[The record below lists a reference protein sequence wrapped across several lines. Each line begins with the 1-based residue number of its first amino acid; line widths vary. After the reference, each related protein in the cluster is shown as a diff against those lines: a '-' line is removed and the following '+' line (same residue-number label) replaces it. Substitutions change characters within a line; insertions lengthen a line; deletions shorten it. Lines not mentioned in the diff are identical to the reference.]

1 MTNHEVQESMA
12 TEHDSKS
19 VATTKTDAE
28 PLLDVKNLQ
37 TQFQTE
43 EGVVKAV
50 DDVSFSVGSGKI
62 VGLVGESGSGKTI
75 TAKSILQLIED
86 PGEIVD
92 GEIFY
97 NGQNLLDVDN
107 QDLRTIRGEQ
117 ISMVFQN
124 TTSSL
129 NPTET
134 IGTQMRRILAENTNL
149 ERDPPNLV
157 SRLVGNTARPWDE
170 LDERIAELFEEVG
183 LSGGI
188 DRVDE
193 YPHEFSG
200 GMVQRAMISMIL
212 GCEPD
217 LIIADE
223 PTTALDVTIEAQIL
237 KLLWELSEE
246 LETSILFITH
256 DLGVV
261 SEICDEVLVMYAGRI
276 VEKASVEDLFNNPIH
291 PYTQGLIE
299 SIPRLDEDRDRLAQI
314 EGSIPS
320 PTEMPT
326 GCRFADRCPE
336 AMDECFETY
345 PEMRRVDDSSTACHL
360 YDADSQGEER

>member
-1 MTNHEVQESMA
+1 MS
-12 TEHDSKS
+12 TEHDSKP
-19 VATTKTDAE
+19 VDTRKADAE
-28 PLLDVKNLQ
+28 PLLDVRNLR

-43 EGVVKAV
+43 EGTVKAV
-50 DDVSFSVGSGKI
+50 DDVSFSIESGKV

-75 TAKSILQLIED
+75 TAKSILRLIED

-92 GEIFY
+92 GEIIF
-97 NGQNLLDVDN
+97 NGENLLEADS
-107 QDLRTIRGEQ
+107 QDFRTIRGEQ

-124 TTSSL
+124 TNSGL

-134 IGTQMRRILAENTNL
+134 IGTQMRRILAENTDL
-149 ERDPPNLV
+149 ERNPPNLL
-157 SRLVGNTARPWDE
+157 SRLVGDTERPWDE
-170 LDERIAELFEEVG
+170 LDERIAELFDEIG

-188 DRVDE
+188 DRVEE

-200 GMVQRAMISMIL
+200 GMIQRAMISMVL
-212 GCEPD
+212 GCEPE

-246 LETSILFITH
+246 LETSVLFITH

-261 SEICDEVLVMYAGRI
+261 SEICHEVLVMYAGRI
-276 VEKASVEDLFNNPIH
+276 VEKASVEKLFSNPKH
-291 PYTQGLIE
+291 PYTQGLIN
-299 SIPRLDEDRDRLAQI
+299 SIPRLDEDRDRLEQI

-320 PTEMPT
+320 PTNMPS

-336 AMDECFETY
+336 AMDECYETY
-345 PEMRRVDDSSTACHL
+345 PEMRHADRSQTACHL
-360 YDADSQGEER
+360 YDLDTDNQRGQR